1 MAYNGHITVLL
12 YTFIFS
18 KFSYSLFPLTY
29 PLYVYIIFVRQAR
42 EYKRRLDIVTLISRE
57 KKTVLIFSIF
67 LNIFPN
73 IAVMKNVMV
82 PILSPQGI
90 NMSER
95 KKVNPMHDSNPRPR
109 DHILSF

>member
-29 PLYVYIIFVRQAR
+29 PLYVYIILVRQAR

-57 KKTVLIFSIF
+57 KKTVFNFFHF
-67 LNIFPN
+67 LKYFP
-73 IAVMKNVMV
+73 KYCCYEKRHGTHTFT
-82 PILSPQGI
+82 SG
-90 NMSER
+90 
-95 KKVNPMHDSNPRPR
+95 D
-109 DHILSF
+109 